1 MTKRLECRECVYV
14 STHTYEHM
22 FLCKHKSPT
31 IKLLRFICFVVVVV
45 VVVASKINT
54 RFIKNITQ

>member
-1 MTKRLECRECVYV
+1 MTERLECRECVYV

-22 FLCKHKSPT
+22 LVCMHKSPT

-45 VVVASKINT
+45 AS
-54 RFIKNITQ
+54 